1 MREREGI
8 YLSELKEQRNSMDPE
23 AFAEWWRIQE
33 ELEFNEGMSG
43 LNSEFIEWFVVWA
56 TALRE
61 EKKFN
66 IYL

>member
-1 MREREGI
+1 
-8 YLSELKEQRNSMDPE
+8 MDPE